1 MHEHVS
7 KSLKIYRKPTSG
19 TNKHRAEWKREGY
32 AWSNPE
38 SGDASQMV
46 ASEQGLMG
54 IGCNHTRSS
63 PRGAPDMA
71 KPRTR
76 KANTSIKN
84 RSKQA

>member
-7 KSLKIYRKPTSG
+7 KSVKIYRKPTSG

-54 IGCNHTRSS
+54 IGCNHTTINPLRASS
-63 PRGAPDMA
+63 VA
-71 KPRTR
+71 KPRT
-76 KANTSIKN
+76 KEANTSIKH